1 VKPDRDITNPQIAKA
16 MAHPL
21 RVRILGI
28 LDDRVASPSELAEE
42 LNADLG
48 VVSYHVRTLARA
60 GLLKL
65 VRKKQ
70 RRGAVEHFY
79 KAAERPAMTDDAW
92 RSMPSIVKQA
102 AVGQALNQI
111 AEHVSTAASGGGF
124 DREDM
129 HMTRSPVTVDAK
141 GWAEISKTL
150 DKARKEFE
158 TIAKRSNERIAKSG
172 GENAIDASIVMMFFE
187 NAVPKPKASSQA
199 ALANPS
205 SRVARAASARRAS

>member
-1 VKPDRDITNPQIAKA
+1 MKPDRDITNPQIAKA

-28 LDDRVASPSELAEE
+28 LDDRVASPSELADE

-79 KAAERPAMTDDAW
+79 KAAERPVITDDAW
-92 RSMPSIVKQA
+92 KSMPSIVKQA
-102 AVGQALNQI
+102 AVGSALNQI
-111 AEHVSTAASGGGF
+111 AEHVTSAAEAGGF

-150 DKARKEFE
+150 EKARKEFE
-158 TIAKRSNERIAKSG
+158 TIAKRSNERLAKSG
-172 GENAIDASIVMMFFE
+172 SEGAIDASVVLMFFE
-187 NAVPKPKASSQA
+187 AAQPKPKASQA
-199 ALANPS
+199 AVANSS
-205 SRVARAASARRAS
+205 SRVARAASTRRAS

>member
-1 VKPDRDITNPQIAKA
+1 MKPDRDITNPQIAKA

-28 LDDRVASPSELAEE
+28 LDDRVASPSELADE

-79 KAAERPAMTDDAW
+79 KAAERPVISDDAW
-92 RSMPSIVKQA
+92 KSMPSIVKQA
-102 AVGQALNQI
+102 AVGSALTEI
-111 AEHVSTAASGGGF
+111 AEHVSTAAEAGGF

-150 DKARKEFE
+150 EKARKEFE
-158 TIAKRSNERIAKSG
+158 TIAKRSNERLAKSG
-172 GENAIDASIVMMFFE
+172 DEGVDASVVLMFFE
-187 NAVPKPKASSQA
+187 AGQPKAKASQA
-199 ALANPS
+199 AVANTS
-205 SRVARAASARRAS
+205 SRVARAASSRRAS